1 MKKVIVIGG
10 GFAGLSSA
18 AFLAN
23 SGHKV
28 ELIEASPKLGGRA
41 YSFKDDET
49 GSVIDNGQHILMGCY
64 KETLRFLRLIGA
76 EKNFHFQEKL
86 KVNFINENGK
96 LFRLEATKLFYPLN
110 LLFGLLNFEALSFI
124 NRLKLLKFFK
134 LSLSK
139 RNPLMLKY
147 AVAISS
153 E

>member
-1 MKKVIVIGG
+1 MKKIIIIGG

-18 AFLAN
+18 TFIAN

-64 KETLRFLRLIGA
+64 KETLRFLKLIGA
-76 EKNFHFQEKL
+76 DKNFSFQGRL
-86 KVNFINENGK
+86 KVNFLNDSGK
-96 LFRLEATKLFYPLN
+96 LFRLEATQLFYPLN

-124 NRLKLLKFFK
+124 NRLLL
-134 LSLSK
+134 L
-139 RNPLMLKY
+139 
-147 AVAISS
+147 
-153 E
+153 